1 MRIVRMGASVI
12 TIKVPK
18 ELKDKMKR
26 IKMNWSEYVRWAI
39 SQKVEE
45 QELRE
50 ASEKL
55 DQIRARA
62 KPVPTDELLSWLR
75 EGRSR

>member
-1 MRIVRMGASVI
+1 MRIVKMGASVI

-39 SQKVEE
+39 SQKIEE

>member
-1 MRIVRMGASVI
+1 MAGSVI
-12 TIKVPK
+12 TVKVPK

-39 SQKVEE
+39 SQKIKE

-62 KPVPTDELLSWLR
+62 KPVPIDELLSWLR

>member
-1 MRIVRMGASVI
+1 MRIVKMGASVI

-26 IKMNWSEYVRWAI
+26 IKMNWSEYVRLAI
-39 SQKVEE
+39 SQKIEE

>member
-1 MRIVRMGASVI
+1 MRIVKMGGPVI

-39 SQKVEE
+39 SQKIEE

>member
-1 MRIVRMGASVI
+1 
-12 TIKVPK
+12 
-18 ELKDKMKR
+18 MKR

-39 SQKVEE
+39 SQKIEE

>member
-39 SQKVEE
+39 SQKIEE